1 VKKTVLHIAFDDKFV
16 DAALRE
22 FEAIAPGKNKL
33 IIIGKV
39 GTLQFVK
46 ESNPSFMGIA
56 EVKTLASAAECAA
69 VIFHSLNND
78 FLKILAD
85 IPRNKKTIW
94 IGWGYD
100 YYDCL
105 LSGAYPN
112 GLLLPQ
118 TQALVARFPKTN
130 KFLSPV
136 RRAKSLIGKILGRTS
151 NPNPALLGRI
161 DYFIPVLDIEH
172 KIIAD
177 LNPWFK
183 ARYLCWNYGTVEDD
197 LSGNTSPSEKIGS
210 DIMVGNSA
218 TPENNHLE
226 IFEMLSR
233 LSDTSGRRIIVPL
246 SYGDECYKHRII
258 EAGHRHFGSNFLPL
272 TNFMEKDKY
281 ISILDRCGYVF
292 MNHLRQQA
300 LGNICIM
307 MLKGAK
313 IYLNSKNPLYKW
325 FLAKGAIIFTI
336 DDLVGSENVNSFTY
350 APITELQQKK
360 NIDVVNNHW
369 AREVQRERTRRLIDV
384 ALTPEA
390 M

>member
-1 VKKTVLHIAFDDKFV
+1 MNKTFIHIAFDDKFI
-16 DAALRE
+16 DSALRE

-33 IIIGKV
+33 VIIGKV
-39 GTLQFVK
+39 GQLQFVK
-46 ESNPSFMGIA
+46 ESNPYFMSIS
-56 EVKTLASAAECAA
+56 EVKTLTSAAECAA

-94 IGWGYD
+94 LGWGYD
-100 YYDCL
+100 YYDRL
-105 LSGAYPN
+105 LFAAYPN

-118 TQALVARFPKTN
+118 TEALVAQSPRPN
-130 KFLSPV
+130 KFLSFA
-136 RRAKSLIGKILGRTS
+136 RRAKSITGKLLGKGS
-151 NPNPALLGRI
+151 NPNPELLGRI

-172 KIIAD
+172 KIISD

-197 LSGNTSPSEKIGS
+197 LSCNTSVSKNVRN
-210 DIMVGNSA
+210 DILVGNSA
-218 TPENNHLE
+218 TPENNHLD
-226 IFEMLSR
+226 IFQMLSR
-233 LSDTSGRRIIVPL
+233 LSDTAGRRIVVPL
-246 SYGDECYKHRII
+246 SYGDEWYKHQII
-258 EAGHRHFGSNFLPL
+258 EAGHRHFGRNFLPL
-272 TNFMEKDKY
+272 TNFMAKDKY
-281 ISILDRCGYVF
+281 ISILDSCGYVF

-313 IYLNSKNPLYKW
+313 IYLNSGNPLHKW
-325 FLAKGAIIFTI
+325 FLAKGATIFTI
-336 DDLVGSENVNSFTY
+336 DDLVGSGNENSY
-350 APITELQQKK
+350 AYEPMTKWQQIN

-369 AREVQRERTRRLIDV
+369 GREVQRERTRRLV
-384 ALTPEA
+384 NVVLYPEA